1 MEAKWVPESLKID
14 AWRVVLRV
22 LVASGA
28 PWGQFG
34 EQVVPKRRP
43 KCSQDG
49 ARCPQR
55 GQLERTWGPGCWQR
69 GAMMSNLPPKWRY
82 DGQLGAQD
90 GQLGSIL
97 GAILAHLGH
106 LGANFNENVE
116 KQKTFKNLTFFYK
129 FLMVWG
135 VHLEPIGGHVGLSR
149 RILATR

>member
-1 MEAKWVPESLKID
+1 MIPKSLKIG
-14 AWRVVLRV
+14 ARRVVLGV

-55 GQLERTWGPGCWQR
+55 GQLERTWGPGWWQD

-106 LGANFNENVE
+106 LGTNFNENVE
-116 KQKTFKNLTFFYK
+116 NSKTLRKLRVF
-129 FLMVWG
+129 
-135 VHLEPIGGHVGLSR
+135 
-149 RILATR
+149 